1 MSHDHS
7 TAPTFMR
14 GFKGFL
20 PAAQVIF
27 SKLSAKTG
35 LPTWILIR
43 QGGANGVIVAC
54 QDPLFGQVAGLSFD
68 WRTLLLSRIMAGVV
82 PRVIPDVGSLPE
94 AAGAETLN
102 KIAIGAYLAVPL
114 SLARGHGYLVGLDV
128 EPHAPKK
135 LARNVSVVRD
145 AAAMLS
151 AMWGHEV
158 AATEAIRRAEHVKAA
173 TMTDDLTGA
182 FSPQGWRFLLRRE
195 EARCKTTQGVAGIIV
210 FDLDSLR
217 TREDA
222 GTRAAGNQLAVNGI
236 EVIRRVIRANDALA
250 RLGAQVFALLL
261 PGLAPSE
268 VGLVCSRVATALAEA
283 GISASF
289 GYSWRGASRTLA
301 ECVREAEKAILVS
314 TGAVRGNRKAAHRL
328 PAYHAKRHSAPGA
341 VTRSLQ

>member
-1 MSHDHS
+1 MPYDHS

-20 PAAQVIF
+20 PAAQAIF

-43 QGGANGVIVAC
+43 QAGANGVIVAC
-54 QDPLFGQVAGLSFD
+54 QDPLFRQVSGLSFE
-68 WRTLLLSRIMAGVV
+68 WKTLLLSRIMAGAV
-82 PRVIPDVGSLPE
+82 PQVIPDVASLPE

-102 KIAIGAYLAVPL
+102 GISIGAYLAVPL

-128 EPHAPKK
+128 EPHVPK
-135 LARNVSVVRD
+135 LARKVSLVRD

-151 AMWGHEV
+151 AMWCHEV

-182 FSPQGWRFLLRRE
+182 FNPQGWRFLLRRE
-195 EARCKTTQGVAGIIV
+195 EARCKASQSVAGIIV
-210 FDLDSLR
+210 FDLDSLG
-217 TREDA
+217 TLDDA
-222 GTRAAGNQLAVNGI
+222 GARAAGNQLAVKGI
-236 EVIRRVIRANDALA
+236 EVIRRVIRANDALG
-250 RLGAQVFALLL
+250 RLGAEVFALLL

-289 GYSWRGASRTLA
+289 GYSWRGASRTLV

-314 TGAVRGNRKAAHRL
+314 TGTIDCKGKVTHRL
-328 PAYHAKRHSAPGA
+328 PACQAEWRSAQRAA
-341 VTRSLQ
+341 VQPLH

>member
-1 MSHDHS
+1 MSHNRS

-43 QGGANGVIVAC
+43 QGGANGVIIAC
-54 QDPLFGQVAGLSFD
+54 QDPLFGQVSGLSFE
-68 WRTLLLSRIMAGVV
+68 WKTLLLSRIMAGVV

-94 AAGAETLN
+94 AAGAEMLN
-102 KIAIGAYLAVPL
+102 EIAIGAFLAVPL

-128 EPHAPKK
+128 EPHAPK
-135 LARNVSVVRD
+135 LARRVSAVRD

-158 AATEAIRRAEHVKAA
+158 ATTEAIRREEHMKAA
-173 TMTDDLTGA
+173 TMTDDLTGV
-182 FSPQGWRFLLRRE
+182 FNPQGWRFLLRRE
-195 EARCKTTQGVAGIIV
+195 EARCKTTQSVAGIII
-210 FDLDSLR
+210 FDLDGLG
-217 TREDA
+217 TLDDP
-222 GTRAAGNQLAVNGI
+222 GTRAADNQLAVKGI
-236 EVIRRVIRANDALA
+236 EAIRRVIRANDALG

-289 GYSWRGASRTLA
+289 GYSWRGASRTLGQ
-301 ECVREAEKAILVS
+301 CVREAEKAILVS
-314 TGAVRGNRKAAHRL
+314 TGAISGNRTVAHRL
-328 PAYHAKRHSAPGA
+328 PAYHAKQRSVQHVAI
-341 VTRSLQ
+341 RSLH